1 MGQSKSGFMRRG
13 INVGYFSDGQIRKNC
28 NRESN
33 IEHYLSGDIVGLGVN
48 ILKGQIF
55 FTKNGKLSN
64 HVISVPLMASVYPM
78 VCCMQMSTAFKV
90 NFGKTPFKFELKGYF
105 GRECNKVIQNILSLS
120 VKKEE
125 VSKLIASYLYLNGC
139 QKSLA
144 YFEELS
150 RVQREDTLQR
160 LKQVPSIH
168 SMFRTKSLNSSVK
181 SLSST
186 DEVPNLNKTTSGPAG
201 TTTPAQL
208 TTASEGL
215 FKGFRKK
222 LKSFFSTDAADS
234 PKKDKDPGDGSTEG
248 STHKSTS
255 QVFDAMES
263 PSSQIWQAIETLSYS
278 DETAFIERTRIK
290 QHLLKNDIHAAELT
304 CQTSFKALY
313 DTHSGI
319 RALFKALQF
328 IQLFQE
334 CPRQSVEYAKANFT
348 PELQKEKIEFTK
360 TGAMTVKLELKELLG
375 LLVTKDPLNS
385 RFKFLFTSEFRA
397 FSADMLNSCIL
408 CRF

>member
-1 MGQSKSGFMRRG
+1 M
-13 INVGYFSDGQIRKNC
+13 
-28 NRESN
+28 
-33 IEHYLSGDIVGLGVN
+33 
-48 ILKGQIF
+48 
-55 FTKNGKLSN
+55 T
-64 HVISVPLMASVYPM
+64 SVYPM
-78 VCCMQMSTAFKV
+78 VCCIQMSTAFQI
-90 NFGKTPFKFELKGYF
+90 NFGKKPFKFDLKGYF
-105 GRECNKVIQNILSLS
+105 GRECNKVIQGILSLS

-125 VSKLIASYLYLNGC
+125 ISKLIASYLYLNGC

-150 RVQREDTLQR
+150 KVQRTETLQR
-160 LKQVPSIH
+160 LKHVPSIH
-168 SMFRTKSLNSSVK
+168 SMFRTKSVNSTIK
-181 SLSST
+181 PLSSGDDT
-186 DEVPNLNKTTSGPAG
+186 PTLNKTISGPPG
-201 TTTPAQL
+201 TTAPAQL
-208 TTASEGL
+208 TTASEGM

-222 LKSFFSTDAADS
+222 LKSFFSTETGDS

-248 STHKSTS
+248 LTHKSTS
-255 QVFDAMES
+255 QVFDVMES
-263 PSSQIWQAIETLSYS
+263 PTTKQWQAAETLSHS

-304 CQTSFKALY
+304 FQTSFKTLY
-313 DTHSGI
+313 DAHSGI

-328 IQLFQE
+328 VRLFQE

-360 TGAMTVKLELKELLG
+360 TGARTVKLELKELLG

-385 RFKFLFTSEFRA
+385 RFEFLFTSEFRA